1 MKLSVISTDMFKN
14 FGFILVISFFSP
26 SFFHMTTGK
35 SGLRAFQEDS
45 RGSVKWKLWVK
56 SPLYNR
62 SDAVGHRFIENK
74 EMIVRAL
81 ISVYR
86 ISNNHCNRYLKKY
99 IKFLCY

>member
-14 FGFILVISFFSP
+14 FVFISVMNFFIP
-26 SFFHMTTGK
+26 SFFHMNTGK

-62 SDAVGHRFIENK
+62 SDAVGYK
-74 EMIVRAL
+74 
-81 ISVYR
+81 VY
-86 ISNNHCNRYLKKY
+86 
-99 IKFLCY
+99 